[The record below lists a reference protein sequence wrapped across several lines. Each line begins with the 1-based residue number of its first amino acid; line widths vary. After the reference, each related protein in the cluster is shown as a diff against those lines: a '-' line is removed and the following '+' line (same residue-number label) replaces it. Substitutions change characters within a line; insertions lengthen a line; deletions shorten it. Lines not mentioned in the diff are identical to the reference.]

1 MSSFSGEEHD
11 SEREQ
16 RMKMLED
23 ESDPSD
29 PDFEIPNEDGYDNDS
44 SSSDSVSD
52 EDGDEELINKFQLE
66 IEDDVS
72 QFRDEHPMRHNV
84 CPESDS
90 DSEHTEVVHVNRGAQ
105 RIKRRGD
112 GRLHYRQTF
121 YSGVA
126 FKEAVLDYALRT
138 GNNIKQ
144 SRWDQTKLAYKCGMD
159 GCNWRIYCSLSTKKN
174 IWEVTVFKTDHNCSR
189 NGECLMLTDPVIA
202 RLFMDKI
209 RHDPEN
215 MMPMKIQEMIKD
227 QWKLS
232 ATRNQC
238 QEARKK
244 VLRWLEKEYEDQFAH
259 IRGYCEEITTSNPDS
274 TVEVETVPG
283 PDDNELFDRFYV
295 CFHILKTR
303 WKATCR
309 PIIGVDGTFLRGAN
323 KGQLL
328 VAIGRDACNK
338 IYPIAWAAV
347 QVENENNWLW
357 FVKLL
362 KKDLDLGNGDGYII
376 ISDRQKVCY
385 FSCF

>member
-1 MSSFSGEEHD
+1 
-11 SEREQ
+11 
-16 RMKMLED
+16 
-23 ESDPSD
+23 
-29 PDFEIPNEDGYDNDS
+29 
-44 SSSDSVSD
+44 
-52 EDGDEELINKFQLE
+52 
-66 IEDDVS
+66 
-72 QFRDEHPMRHNV
+72 
-84 CPESDS
+84 
-90 DSEHTEVVHVNRGAQ
+90 
-105 RIKRRGD
+105 
-112 GRLHYRQTF
+112 
-121 YSGVA
+121 
-126 FKEAVLDYALRT
+126 
-138 GNNIKQ
+138 
-144 SRWDQTKLAYKCGMD
+144 
-159 GCNWRIYCSLSTKKN
+159 
-174 IWEVTVFKTDHNCSR
+174 
-189 NGECLMLTDPVIA
+189 MLTDPVIA

-347 QVENENNWLW
+347 QVENENNWFW